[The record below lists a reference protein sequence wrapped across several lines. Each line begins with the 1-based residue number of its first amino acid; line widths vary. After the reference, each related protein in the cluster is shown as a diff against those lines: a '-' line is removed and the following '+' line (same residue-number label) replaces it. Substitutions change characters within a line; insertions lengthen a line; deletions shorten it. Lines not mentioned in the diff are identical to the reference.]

1 MRLPGKSVL
10 VALLVV
16 FSPGIAFALFELF
29 IFKGPVQARS
39 RLMAGA
45 FLAIGFACF
54 ICLLFLLAR
63 DAVRRVRGRR
73 SVD

>member
-1 MRLPGKSVL
+1 VRKGVL

-39 RLMAGA
+39 RLMAWA
-45 FLAIGFACF
+45 FLAIGLACAVS
-54 ICLLFLLAR
+54 LLLLLVR
-63 DAVRRVRGRR
+63 DALRRAKGRGPC
-73 SVD
+73 SDG